1 MTTGRPR
8 VLVIEDDPVYAAFAR
23 ATLGKADDPPEHVSF
38 AKTLADGLSSLAG
51 DPLIDLILL
60 DLGLPDSDGLD
71 TLVSVR
77 DHAPETAII
86 VLTGRDDHGLARRA
100 VQQGAQDYIV
110 KGSGSEKHLT
120 RAVGYAIERM
130 RGERTLRRIARQ
142 QAAVAGLG
150 ERSLVTGDTSALLQ
164 DAVTVVSQTLDC
176 PCAEIYEWAGGEHLL
191 LRAVIGWPGA
201 EAGRTTVTQANT
213 SDVGLALREKRSVV
227 YGRRDEAAAF
237 TTPDWFTGGPIA
249 SGVCVV
255 IHGDDRPFG
264 VLAVHDRSPRVFSR
278 EDVQFLELVSHVIGS
293 AISREQVEEVFR
305 VSEAG
310 YRHILDTASEG
321 ICALNADG
329 QMTYVNRRAAEMLRY
344 EGPEALLGRQIVELM
359 FEEDRRESNPVLE
372 GWKGGLQ
379 NQFDFRLQC
388 RTGAELWVLAST
400 SPILDQGGNFAGALV
415 MFTDV
420 TARRRAERALR
431 ESEARYRRIVE
442 TANEGIWMTDAS
454 WRTEYVNRVMAD
466 MMGYRPEEI
475 VGRTFLSF
483 VFDDDRDAV
492 QDLIGPLREGV
503 REPTE
508 LRLRRKGG
516 AEIWVTTSTTQIL
529 DERGGLEGLLAM
541 CTDVT
546 ARRRAA
552 AERAR
557 LNSAVEQAAEAI
569 MMTKRDGTIVYV
581 NPSWQRL
588 SGYSST
594 EVLGRTPRL
603 LRAEVQNPKVY
614 ADLWETIL
622 DGRVWRGELTN
633 RHKNGS
639 LYTLE
644 ETITPVRDEGGRI
657 TEFIAFGQDTST
669 RRDLEARL
677 RQSQKMEAVGRLAG
691 GVAHDFNNLL
701 TVITGYSER
710 LLGGLAEDDPLRK
723 GAEAIKRSADRAASL
738 TRQLLAFSRR
748 QILAPKVLDLN
759 HVVSNMNKL
768 LQRLIGEDIELVT
781 RSAADLGRIKADPNQ
796 VEQVIMNLAVNSRDA
811 MPQGG
816 TLTIETSNVQLDK
829 AFAGQYLG
837 LQPGPYVLLAVTDT
851 GCGMDQETQSH
862 LFEPFFTTKEQG
874 KGTGLGLS
882 TTYGIVKQSGGYIWV
897 ESEVGK
903 GTTFRIYLPRIDEAT
918 EAPAPAVEARS
929 APHGS
934 ETILLVE
941 DEEAVRHLL
950 RDILL
955 RYGYTVLEAENGPQA
970 ISLCRAHPGPIH
982 LVVTDMVMPQM
993 SGWEVADAV
1002 SALRPKARIIY
1013 MSGYI
1018 EHVVVEQR
1026 VLESGVAFLGK
1037 PFTPE
1042 TLGRKVREVL
1052 DGERAG

>member
-1 MTTGRPR
+1 MTTDSPR

-23 ATLGKADDPPEHVSF
+23 ASLRKTDDPPSEVLF
-38 AKTLADGLSSLAG
+38 AKSLAAG
-51 DPLIDLILL
+51 LQQIATHPAIDLILL

-71 TLVSVR
+71 TLMAVR
-77 DHAPETAII
+77 DRVPDTAII
-86 VLTGRDDHGLARRA
+86 VLTARDDRVLAKRA
-100 VQQGAQDYIV
+100 VHEGAQDYIV

-120 RAVGYAIERM
+120 RAVGYAIERK
-130 RGERTLRRIARQ
+130 RGERTLRRVARQ
-142 QAAVAGLG
+142 QSAVAGLG
-150 ERSLVTGDTSALLQ
+150 QRALATIDTQALLQ
-164 DAVTVVSQTLDC
+164 DAATVVGATLDC
-176 PCAEIYEWAGGEHLL
+176 AHSEIYEWTPGGRRLL
-191 LRAVIGWPGA
+191 LRAAVGWDGAIAGKSVIDA
-201 EAGRTTVTQANT
+201 DDTTDAGQ
-213 SDVGLALREKRSVV
+213 ALRTKRPVV
-227 YGRRDEAAAF
+227 FESGDEAARFAF
-237 TTPDWFTGGPIA
+237 PSWVGKTRIE
-249 SGVCVV
+249 SGACVV
-255 IHGDDRPFG
+255 IHGDDHPFG
-264 VLAVHDRSPRVFSR
+264 VLAVHHGERRRFSN
-278 EDVQFLELVSHVIGS
+278 EDLQFLELVAHVVGS

-321 ICALNADG
+321 ICAMNGEG
-329 QMTYVNRRAAEMLRY
+329 QMTYVNRRAAEMLGY
-344 EGPEALLGRQIVELM
+344 ESPDALLGRPIFDFM
-359 FEEDRRESNPVLE
+359 FEEDREATVAVIES
-372 GWKGGLQ
+372 WKGGMQ
-379 NQFDFRLQC
+379 NQFDLRLRC
-388 RTGAELWVLAST
+388 LDGAELWVLAST
-400 SPILDQGGNFAGALV
+400 SPILDQAGEFGGALV

-420 TARRRAERALR
+420 TARRRAEKALQ

-442 TANEGIWMTDAS
+442 TANEGIWVTDAG
-454 WRTEYVNRVMAD
+454 WRTEYVNRVMAEV
-466 MMGYRPEEI
+466 MGYRVEEMI
-475 VGRTFLSF
+475 GRGLLDF
-483 VFDDDRDAV
+483 VFEGDRERVRDG
-492 QDLIGPLREGV
+492 IGAHRDGP
-503 REPTE
+503 REPIE
-508 LRLRRKGG
+508 LRFRRKGG
-516 AEIWVTTSTTQIL
+516 AEIWVTASTAIIQGEGARV
-529 DERGGLEGLLAM
+529 DGLLVM
-541 CTDVT
+541 CSDIT

-557 LNSAVEQAAEAI
+557 LNSAVEQAAESI
-569 MMTKRDGTIVYV
+569 MMTQRDGTIVYV

-588 SGYSST
+588 TGYSST

-603 LRAEVQNPKVY
+603 LKADVQNPKVY
-614 ADLWETIL
+614 AEIWETIL
-622 DGRVWRGELTN
+622 DGRVWRGEITN
-633 RHKNGS
+633 RSKSGA
-639 LYTLE
+639 LYTWE
-644 ETITPVRDEGGRI
+644 ETITPVRDESGKI
-657 TEFIAFGQDTST
+657 TEFIAFGQDTSP

-710 LLGGLAEDDPLRK
+710 LLMGLADDDPLRK

-738 TRQLLAFSRR
+738 TQQLLAFSRR

-759 HVVSNMNKL
+759 TVVANMNKL
-768 LQRLIGEDIELVT
+768 LQRLIGEDVQLVT
-781 RSAADLGRIKADPNQ
+781 RPAGDLGRIKADPNQ
-796 VEQVIMNLAVNSRDA
+796 IEQVIMNLAVNSRDA

-816 TLTIETSNVQLDK
+816 TLTIATSNVLLDK
-829 AFAGQYLG
+829 NDVARHLG
-837 LQPGPYVLLAVTDT
+837 LQPGAYVVLSVTDT

-897 ESEVGK
+897 ESDVGR
-903 GTTFRIYLPRIDEAT
+903 GSTFRIFLPRIDEVT
-918 EAPAPAVEARS
+918 EVPSLAAEARS

-950 RDILL
+950 RDILV
-955 RYGYTVLEAENGPQA
+955 RYGYTVLEAENGRSA
-970 ISLCRAHPGPIH
+970 IERCRTFDGPIH
-982 LVVTDMVMPQM
+982 LVVTDMVMPLM

-1052 DGERAG
+1052 DADRA

>member
-1 MTTGRPR
+1 MKTDCPR

-23 ATLGKADDPPEHVSF
+23 AALRKTDNPPDDVVF
-38 AKTLADGLSSLAG
+38 AKTLEAGLRILAD
-51 DPLIDLILL
+51 DQPIDLILL

-77 DHAPETAII
+77 NRAPETAII

-100 VQQGAQDYIV
+100 VQEGAQDYIV

-120 RAVGYAIERM
+120 RSVGYAIERNQ
-130 RGERTLRRIARQ
+130 GERTLRRIARQ

-150 ERSLVTGDTSALLQ
+150 ERSLAAADTNMLLQ
-164 DAVTVVSQTLDC
+164 DAVETVGRTLEC
-176 PCAEIYEWAGGEHLL
+176 HAAEVFEWAGGDQAL
-191 LRAVIGWPGA
+191 LRAAIGCRDV
-201 EAGRTTVTQANT
+201 EAGRTMVRAEDGT
-213 SDVGLALREKRSVV
+213 DIGRALRGKRSIVV
-227 YGRRDEAAAF
+227 QNADEAAAF
-237 TTPDWFTGGPIA
+237 TFPAWYGPGSVQSA
-249 SGVCVV
+249 ACVV

-264 VLAVHDRSPRVFSR
+264 VLTARNTEARPLSR
-278 EDVQFLELVSHVIGS
+278 EDVQFLELVAHVLGS

-329 QMTYVNRRAAEMLRY
+329 QMTYVNRRAAEMLGY
-344 EGPEALLGRQIVELM
+344 DSPEQLLGEPIVSFM
-359 FEEDRRESNPVLE
+359 FDEDREETSAVFE
-372 GWKGGLQ
+372 GWKGSLQ
-379 NQFDFRLQC
+379 NQFDFRLRC
-388 RTGAELWVLAST
+388 RDGSELWVLAST
-400 SPILDQGGNFAGALV
+400 SPILDQAGNFGGALV

-431 ESEARYRRIVE
+431 ESEVRYRRIVE
-442 TANEGIWMTDAS
+442 TANEGIWMTGAE
-454 WRTEYVNRVMAD
+454 WRSEYVNRVMAS
-466 MMGYRPEEI
+466 MIGYRVEEI
-475 VGRTFLSF
+475 VGRSLIDFF
-483 VFDDDRDAV
+483 FEDDRARMRAVLDA
-492 QDLIGPLREGV
+492 QRTNSHEQL
-503 REPTE
+503 E

-516 AEIWVTTSTTQIL
+516 AEIWVTASTTPIL
-529 DERGGLEGLLAM
+529 GEAGALEGLLVM

-546 ARRRAA
+546 APRRAA
-552 AERAR
+552 AERVR
-557 LNSAVEQAAEAI
+557 LYSAVEQAAEAI
-569 MMTKRDGTIVYV
+569 MMTRPDGTIVYV
-581 NPSWQRL
+581 NPAWQRL
-588 SGYSST
+588 TGYSSG

-603 LRAEVQNPKVY
+603 LRADVQDPKVY

-622 DGRVWRGELTN
+622 DGRVWRGEVTN
-633 RHKNGS
+633 RHKSGA
-639 LYTLE
+639 LYTWE
-644 ETITPVRDEGGRI
+644 ETITPVRDESGRI

-710 LLGGLAEDDPLRK
+710 LLMGLADDDPLRK

-738 TRQLLAFSRR
+738 THQLLAFSRR
-748 QILAPKVLDLN
+748 QIMAPKVLDLN
-759 HVVSNMNKL
+759 SVVSNMNKL

-781 RSAADLGRIKADPNQ
+781 HPAADLGRIKADPNQ
-796 VEQVIMNLAVNSRDA
+796 IEQVIMNLAVNSRDA

-816 TLTIETSNVQLDK
+816 TLTVETSNVVLDK
-829 AFAGQYLG
+829 SFAARHLG
-837 LQPGPYVLLAVTDT
+837 LQPGPYVVLTVTDT
-851 GCGMDQETQSH
+851 GCGMDLETQSH

-882 TTYGIVKQSGGYIWV
+882 TTYGIVKQSNGYIWV
-897 ESEVGK
+897 ESAVGN
-903 GTTFRIYLPRIDEAT
+903 GSTFRIYLPRIDEAT
-918 EAPAPAVEARS
+918 DSPAPAPEARS

-950 RDILL
+950 RDILR
-955 RYGYTVLEAENGPQA
+955 RYGYTVLEAGHGAQA
-970 ISLCRAHPGPIH
+970 MEICESHEGPIH

-1002 SALRPKARIIY
+1002 SRLRPKARIIY

-1052 DGERAG
+1052 DGERGR

>member
-1 MTTGRPR
+1 MTTNHPR

-23 ATLGKADDPPEHVSF
+23 ATLGRADEPPDHIAY
-38 AKTLADGLSSLAG
+38 AKTLAGGLAVLDSDARVN
-51 DPLIDLILL
+51 LILL

-77 DHAPETAII
+77 NHAPETAII

-100 VQQGAQDYIV
+100 VQHGAQDYIV

-150 ERSLVTGDTSALLQ
+150 ERSLATGDTTALLH
-164 DAVTVVSQTLDC
+164 DATGMVSQTLDC

-191 LRAVIGWPGA
+191 LRAVTGWPQA
-201 EAGRTTVTQANT
+201 EAGRTTVTKAEA
-213 SDVGLALREKRSVV
+213 SDIGLALGEKRSVV
-227 YGRRDEAAAF
+227 YQTSDEASRF
-237 TTPDWFTGGPIA
+237 TFPAWFDGEPTA

-264 VLAVHDRSPRVFSR
+264 VLAVHDRAPRVFAR

-329 QMTYVNRRAAEMLRY
+329 QLTYVNRRAAEMLGY
-344 EGPEALLGRQIVELM
+344 EGPEALLGRRIVELM
-359 FEEDRRESNPVLE
+359 FPDDRRESSPGLE

-379 NQFDFRLQC
+379 NQFDLRLQC
-388 RTGAELWVLAST
+388 RGGEELWVLAST
-400 SPILDQGGNFAGALV
+400 SPILDQEGRFAGALV

-442 TANEGIWMTDAS
+442 TANEGVWMTDAS
-454 WRTEYVNRVMAD
+454 WRTEYVNRVMAG
-466 MMGYRPEEI
+466 MMGYRVEEM
-475 VGRTFLSF
+475 VGRTLLSF
-483 VFDDDRDAV
+483 VFEDDRD
-492 QDLIGPLREGV
+492 GV
-503 REPTE
+503 RRAIDPVRDGAREPVE

-516 AEIWVTTSTTQIL
+516 AEIWVTASTAQIL
-529 DERGGLEGLLAM
+529 DERGAIEGLLAM
-541 CTDVT
+541 CSDIT

-581 NPSWQRL
+581 NPAWQRL
-588 SGYSST
+588 TGHSST
-594 EVLGRTPRL
+594 DVLGRTPRL
-603 LRAEVQNPKVY
+603 LRADVQNPRVY
-614 ADLWETIL
+614 SDLWETIL

-633 RHKNGS
+633 RHKDGS
-639 LYTLE
+639 LYTWE
-644 ETITPVRDEGGRI
+644 ETITPVRDESGRI
-657 TEFIAFGQDTST
+657 TEFIAFGQDTSA

-710 LLGGLAEDDPLRK
+710 LLTGLADDDPLRK

-738 TRQLLAFSRR
+738 TQQLLAFSRR

-759 HVVSNMNKL
+759 HVVTNMNKL
-768 LQRLIGEDIELVT
+768 LRRLIGEDVELVT
-781 RSAADLGRIKADPNQ
+781 RPAADLGRIKADPNQ
-796 VEQVIMNLAVNSRDA
+796 IEQVIMNLAVNSRDA

-816 TLTIETSNVQLDK
+816 TLTIETSNVLLDK
-829 AFAGQYLG
+829 AFAAQYLG
-837 LQPGPYVLLAVTDT
+837 LQPGPYVVLTVTDT

-882 TTYGIVKQSGGYIWV
+882 TTYGIVKQSGGYIWA
-897 ESEVGK
+897 ESEVGR
-903 GTTFRIYLPRIDEAT
+903 GTTFRIYLPRIDEVT
-918 EAPAPAVEARS
+918 ESPAPAPEART
-929 APHGS
+929 APLGS

-970 ISLCRAHPGPIH
+970 IAVCRAHSEPIH
-982 LVVTDMVMPQM
+982 LVITDMVMPQM

-1002 SALRPKARIIY
+1002 SALRPKARLIY

>member
-1 MTTGRPR
+1 MNTDRPR

-23 ATLGKADDPPEHVSF
+23 GTLGKADEPPEEILF
-38 AKTLADGLSSLAG
+38 ARTLAEGLSTLAA
-51 DPLIDLILL
+51 DPHISLILL

-71 TLVSVR
+71 TLVAVR
-77 DHAPETAII
+77 HHAPETAII
-86 VLTGRDDHGLARRA
+86 VLTGRDDHGLARRS

-120 RAVGYAIERM
+120 RAVAYAIERM

-150 ERSLVTGDTSALLQ
+150 ERSIGTSDTPALLQ
-164 DAVTVVSQTLDC
+164 DAAVVVSQTLDC
-176 PCAEIYEWAGGEHLL
+176 SCAEIYEWAGGQHLL
-191 LRAVIGWPGA
+191 LRAATGWPRA
-201 EAGRTTVTQANT
+201 EAGRTTVTRT
-213 SDVGLALREKRSVV
+213 SAGDVGLALRERRSVV
-227 YGRRDEAAAF
+227 FGNAVEASAF
-237 TTPDWFTGGPIA
+237 AFPDWFDGARIL

-255 IHGDDRPFG
+255 IHGDERPFG

-278 EDVQFLELVSHVIGS
+278 EDVQFLELVSHVLGS

-329 QMTYVNRRAAEMLRY
+329 QMTYVNRRAAEMLGY
-344 EGPEALLGRQIVELM
+344 EGPDALLGRAIVEFM

-372 GWKGGLQ
+372 GWKGGVQ

-388 RTGAELWVLAST
+388 RDGHELWVLAST

-431 ESEARYRRIVE
+431 DSEARYRRIVE

-454 WRTEYVNRVMAD
+454 WRTQYVNRVMAD
-466 MMGYRPEEI
+466 MMGYRTEEML
-475 VGRTFLSF
+475 GRTLLSF
-483 VFDDDRDAV
+483 VFEDDRDGF
-492 QDLIGPLREGV
+492 QDVIGPLKEGV
-503 REPTE
+503 REQEE

-516 AEIWVTTSTTQIL
+516 AEIWVTASTAQIL
-529 DERGGLEGLLAM
+529 DEHGAVEGLLAM

-588 SGYSST
+588 TGYSST

-603 LRAEVQNPKVY
+603 LHADVQNPRVY
-614 ADLWETIL
+614 EELWETIL
-622 DGRVWRGELTN
+622 DGRVWRGEITN
-633 RHKNGS
+633 RHKTGA
-639 LYTLE
+639 LYTWE
-644 ETITPVRDEGGRI
+644 ETITPVRDDSGRM
-657 TEFIAFGQDTST
+657 TEFIAFGQDTSP

-710 LLGGLAEDDPLRK
+710 LLAGIPENDPMRK

-738 TRQLLAFSRR
+738 TQQLLAFSRR
-748 QILAPKVLDLN
+748 QIMAAKVLDLN

-781 RSAADLGRIKADPNQ
+781 RPAPDLGRIKADPNQ

-816 TLTIETSNVQLDK
+816 TLTIETSNVLLDK
-829 AFAGQYLG
+829 AFASRYLG
-837 LQPGPYVLLAVTDT
+837 LQPGPYVVLTVIDT

-882 TTYGIVKQSGGYIWV
+882 TTYGIVKQSGGYIWA
-897 ESEVGK
+897 ESQVGT
-903 GTTFRIYLPRIDEAT
+903 GTTFRIYLPRIEEIS
-918 EAPAPAVEARS
+918 EAPSAAAETRS
-929 APHGS
+929 APLGS

-955 RYGYTVLEAENGPQA
+955 RYGYTVLEAENGPLA
-970 ISLCRAHPGPIH
+970 ISICRAHPGPIH

-1052 DGERAG
+1052 DGERGK